1 MHGLTYEEI
10 AALMVRRA
18 VREIDRIWDLHARL
32 DRPGGQSALT
42 TPLRALLRYRRYRLR
57 ALLLLAAALG
67 RRAGPH
73 PRQDAARGG
82 PAGP

>member
-1 MHGLTYEEI
+1 VYGLTYDE
-10 AALMVRRA
+10 AAAHVVRRA

-32 DRPGGQSALT
+32 DRPGEQSVLT

-67 RRAGPH
+67 RRAGPR
-73 PRQDAARGG
+73 PREDAARGG